1 MKKSKN
7 RWIDRLMAWVL
18 TFVMIFGLLGNTGM
32 IVNAAQI
39 QPDDALELAAEPVTS
54 EMNDAQA
61 RVNLVTVTSNVST
74 ADGVALPNDTM
85 ISFTAEGQETKLCKT
100 GESVELVAGAT
111 YSVAI
116 KTTGYEVY
124 TATFVPSKEN
134 SAFEAVLNVKS
145 VNVTFKVVDKNSQ
158 PVTGMTL
165 CINNGNPVQ
174 VDSKGEYVY
183 TAKEGTAY
191 AGTVSGGRYGEKKFN
206 GIADQDKTETI
217 TLQAKT
223 HTAEIQVRD
232 SLTDYYLQNAEVTL
246 TSVAGTIQ
254 AQKSEV
260 PGVYKAT
267 VEEGIEYT
275 IQASGAGFSQG
286 SVESVV
292 FDANNTKK
300 EVTVAPLAFSIVSD
314 ANQIT
319 YPNGT
324 ATVQF
329 ANGHKLITES
339 GYRYDWVTEGPIAY
353 ENGTVKVNGGVGRGT
368 VKAVL
373 KYAEKICMES
383 APISVTVGNGTIENH
398 SVESVDAQNE
408 NVVDKSTA
416 TLKFTN
422 LGEEITA
429 KVTVSGGN
437 LKNEVKKEAK
447 VQDGSEL
454 EIKFKRDDFTSGNK
468 LQGKIHF
475 VVEFGGENYTYNPS
489 TRELDVEYFL
499 SKDFQA
505 HLNEEN
511 LVYGDDREIKI
522 VPVKGTYNEDST
534 FSYSF
539 VNDKGQTTTTDVMS
553 IDAET
558 GVITIL
564 NANRKDQTVNIK
576 VTRNRDRKNYW
587 REASATIENVVVSPK
602 ELDPV
607 NQVTYELVKEESYYK
622 HDSKID
628 AQGEVNVQP
637 ETATIDNDAG
647 VLEKADAGKI
657 WVEATLNLPSESA
670 DTYTADKDKI
680 IINNY
685 KLVSRSGD
693 VRNYKLPKA
702 SGQEIISGTFTVKPV
717 SLTVRIVNKN
727 AEKQNPAVG
736 IVSYQD
742 LDNGKTALPD
752 NLRIEVDGLV
762 SEEDLKSQIEPLKI
776 TPVSGLHDVELYEN
790 AFRVNLDGKVKKNDR
805 NTENYVFGAEHRWG
819 TLKVV
824 AENIPETAL
833 NSVVS
838 YDGTNV
844 YTQKN
849 GNDENNLVWV
859 KGEEGLLKINVE
871 SEYRT
876 RYDIV
881 LLAGTSINLTE
892 NGILAEELKEKKGK
906 LKVQLAKKREAEG
919 EYKNRSGE
927 FAIPFMLD
935 EEVPAVKFQPEL
947 EESVPV
953 ADDLLKSLSF
963 GAFDNAVY
971 TANVTISDEGAGFT
985 PVKNQY
991 FVWKLSD
998 TDLTDGVVN
1007 GVTVKNK
1014 VESISI
1020 DQWENFS
1027 SDTASVYNETYS
1039 VKVAETKTG
1048 SADAVE
1054 GNYIV
1059 LVKAIDN
1066 VNNCRVYA
1074 SNGVVIDVTQPTINV
1089 TFEGGKKDYY
1099 AGDIQYHIEVTDG
1112 ENLGVSGV
1120 ETVEWTVKCNGET
1133 VKENS
1138 DRAALNKEE
1147 ENPKYSQDELK
1158 KVFHKD
1164 VVIESK
1170 YCNSNDIQL
1179 TVTAKDRA
1187 GNKVV
1192 SETYNLI
1199 IDTTKPDITVTYD
1212 NLDVKNGIY
1221 FKEGRTATVVFKER
1235 NLDKDKATFDLTLE
1249 DGRAF
1254 KNLTVD
1260 RLNEELNAVGVKASW
1275 GNEEEKTEK
1284 EYTDDR
1290 TNTVTVEFSG
1300 DNHYS
1305 NFVPHCK
1312 DKAGN
1317 ENETVTYPED
1327 KNTAATTKEF
1337 VVDKT
1342 APVINGIYY
1351 TAASSNIKVG
1361 KTENE
1366 RIYKNQTID
1375 AVITVTEHNFA
1386 LTDEDKNLKQFAKD
1400 QVEYSVKYNKVG
1412 ENQTIPDYN
1421 AQANQTANW
1430 ISNGDVR
1437 TSAAFVYNNDANYT
1451 TKFSYMDLAGN
1462 QAVWNEEYFTVD
1474 KTAPTGTVQVGS
1486 RNVVS
1491 QFINSITFFLYSRV
1505 QIPVS
1510 FTGADHTSPILPLVY
1525 HKAYTPL
1532 NLEQVKAVKTWTQG
1546 TGFQVNPNSQVVP
1559 YLKVEDRAGNVTYL
1573 SSNEIAI
1580 ADNTA
1585 PLNKDTSKPIITVT
1599 TGQPPH
1605 DIFNQD
1611 VSFAI
1616 HAEDPVVG
1624 DTYSG
1629 LATVKYQVLNGN
1641 TVTQENTYDYTSNTN
1656 RTRVVDKNEVVKAV
1670 ANNSN
1675 HVRIKV
1681 IATDNAGNVTEEI
1694 KDIKIDITKP
1704 EISVTFNNNNG
1715 LSGKYYKDTRTATV
1729 VVKERNFDPNNVQ
1742 INVVNTHGTKAEISG
1757 WSHGAGES
1765 DDATHTATITFASDG
1780 DYTFTVDCTDL
1791 AMNKAANPY
1800 KSEEFTVDK
1809 TIPTISVS
1817 YDNDNAQNGNYYK
1830 ASRTATITINEH
1842 NFNAGDVKVT
1852 TTASNG
1858 RTPGVSGWSGSG
1870 DRHTAT
1876 VEFDSDADYTF
1887 DISYI
1892 DMAGNSAAE
1901 YDQDR
1906 FTVDLTKPSMEI
1918 TGVANKSA
1926 NKGTV
1931 APVITVSDT
1940 NYIASG
1946 VTISLTGANR
1956 GKVDTSSMVSR
1967 TNSENGQIIT
1977 FRNFGSNMD
1986 DIYTLVAKSVDKA
1999 GNETTQSITFSV
2011 NRDGSAYNINQSTK
2025 DLIEKGFTNNPQD
2038 IVIEEVNVDT
2048 LEFIEISYSKDGKI
2062 VKLTEGKDYKVEA
2075 EGGEGQWK
2083 KYTYTIFAKCFN
2095 EEGEYSINISSTDRA
2110 ENISN
2115 NKVQSVNVD
2124 FVVDMTAPIMA
2135 VSNLENRG
2143 RYKENRH
2150 EYTLN
2155 VKDNTMLTMVQIY
2168 LDDKLFKTYEVVDGK
2183 LVNIE
2188 DPSDVLEIENG
2199 KVYLGIDS
2207 KNMYQ
2212 KIKLVSTDAAG
2223 NVSETEDY
2231 NVLVTS
2237 SNLVQFYMNKP
2248 LFYGSIFA
2256 VIAAC
2261 GIIIFLILKKKRA

>member
-32 IVNAAQI
+32 IVNAAQVSTDLI
-39 QPDDALELAAEPVTS
+39 
-54 EMNDAQA
+54 
-61 RVNLVTVTSNVST
+61 TVTSTVTTS
-74 ADGVALPNDTM
+74 DGEEVPEDATLY
-85 ISFTAEGQETKLCKT
+85 FTASAQESKSCRL
-100 GESVELVAGAT
+100 GESVELVNGVS
-111 YSVAI
+111 YQVEI
-116 KTTGYEVY
+116 KAKGYTPYVTTFIPSTENHVI
-124 TATFVPSKEN
+124 TAT
-134 SAFEAVLNVKS
+134 LNVKS
-145 VNVTFKVVDKNSQ
+145 VKVIFKVVDKNNA
-158 PVTGMTL
+158 PVEGMSL
-165 CINNGNPVQ
+165 KINNQNPVQ
-174 VDSKGEYVY
+174 VDKNGEYVY

-191 AGTVSGGRYGEKKFN
+191 SGIVSGGSYAEKSF
-206 GIADQDKTETI
+206 GGTADRDKTEI
-217 TLQAKT
+217 IMMQAKT
-223 HTAEIQVRD
+223 CTAEIQVKD
-232 SLTDYYLQNAEVTL
+232 GSTGHYLQNAEVTL
-246 TSVAGTIQ
+246 KSTDGEIR

-260 PGVYKAT
+260 AGVYKAT
-267 VEEGIEYT
+267 VEEGIAYT
-275 IQASGAGFSQG
+275 IQASGTGFSKG
-286 SVESVV
+286 SVEYVV
-292 FDANNTKK
+292 FDANNIKK
-300 EVTVAPLAFSIVSD
+300 EVTVAPQAFSIVSD

-324 ATVQF
+324 ANVRF
-329 ANGHKLITES
+329 ADGYTPITES
-339 GYRYDWVTEGPIAY
+339 GYSYEWITTGSIVC
-353 ENGTVKVNGGVGRGT
+353 ENGIIKVNGGVGDGTGT
-368 VKAVL
+368 VKTVL
-373 KYAEKICMES
+373 KYAGKICKES
-383 APISVTVGNGTIENH
+383 NSISVTVGKGTIENH
-398 SVESVDAQNE
+398 SVESVDLTNKD
-408 NVVDKSTA
+408 VVDKSTA
-416 TLKFTN
+416 TLKFTK
-422 LGEEITA
+422 LKEEIKV
-429 KVTVSGGN
+429 KVTISSGN
-437 LKNEVKKEAK
+437 LKKDVVNDTT
-447 VQDGSEL
+447 VQDESEL
-454 EIKFKRDDFTSGNK
+454 KIAFEPSDFTSGKK

-475 VVEFGGENYTYNPS
+475 KVEFGGDNYDYNP
-489 TRELDVEYFL
+489 EIQEFDVDYFV
-499 SKDFQA
+499 SQKFEAEIDKPT
-505 HLNEEN
+505 

-522 VPVKGTYNEDST
+522 VPTESAVVSENSK
-534 FSYSF
+534 FSYSI
-539 VNDKGQTTTTDVMS
+539 VDDKEQPIQTDVMS
-553 IDAET
+553 IDET
-558 GVITIL
+558 GAITIL
-564 NANRKDQTVNIK
+564 NANKEDQKVNIK
-576 VTRNRDRKNYW
+576 VTRNEDTTNYW
-587 REASATIENVVVSPK
+587 AEASYVIENVVVSPK
-602 ELDPV
+602 VLDPIDK
-607 NQVTYELVKEESYYK
+607 VTYKLDGAAYYNGNNIIK
-622 HDSKID
+622 ALGMID
-628 AQGEVNVQP
+628 VQP
-637 ETATIDNDAG
+637 ENATEDNDKG
-647 VLEKADAGKI
+647 VLEQKDSGKI
-657 WVEATLNLPSESA
+657 EVKATLNLPSADA
-670 DTYTADKDKI
+670 DTYSADKDEI
-680 IINNY
+680 TINQY
-685 KLVSRSGD
+685 KLVNKFSELGD
-693 VRNYKLPKA
+693 VRNYKLPEQKPTQKITN
-702 SGQEIISGTFTVKPV
+702 GEFEVKPKT
-717 SLTVRIVNKN
+717 LTVRIVNKN
-727 AEKQNPAVG
+727 NKEQNPAVG
-736 IVSYQD
+736 TVYYQD
-742 LDNGKTALPD
+742 LDNSQTVLPD
-752 NLRIEVDGLV
+752 NLKIAVDGLV
-762 SEEDLKSQIEPLKI
+762 KEEDLEKYILPLEI
-776 TPVSGLHDVELYEN
+776 TPVSGLHDVGIHEET
-790 AFRVNLDGKVKKNDR
+790 FKVNLEDKVKPNDR
-805 NTENYVFGAEHRWG
+805 EMVNYVFNGKHRWG
-819 TLKVV
+819 DLEVLQEEIS
-824 AENIPETAL
+824 ENNL

-844 YTQKN
+844 YTQVK
-849 GNDENNLVWV
+849 DNNNVAWV
-859 KGEEGLLKINVE
+859 K
-871 SEYRT
+871 SEDGTLRVNIEKDYST
-876 RYDIV
+876 RYDAV
-881 LLAGTSINLTE
+881 LLNGTSTNLT
-892 NGILAEELKEKKGK
+892 NDGITSEELKNI
-906 LKVQLAKKREAEG
+906 LKPEGLEVQLAKLKENG
-919 EYKNRSGE
+919 FQNKSTS
-927 FAIPFMLD
+927 FTIPVKLD
-935 EEVPAVKFQPEL
+935 GKVPTVTFPKEL
-947 EESVPV
+947 EESVSV
-953 ADDLLKSLSF
+953 MDNFLKSLSF

-971 TANVTISDEGAGFT
+971 TADITIKDTEAGFT
-985 PVKNQY
+985 PAKNQY
-991 FVWKLSD
+991 FVWKLED
-998 TDLTDGVVN
+998 KDLSEDGVVEE
-1007 GVTVKNK
+1007 TTIKSKVK
-1014 VESISI
+1014 SI

-1027 SDTASVYNETYS
+1027 SDTAAVCNGTYS
-1039 VKVAETKTG
+1039 VKVGEAEPG
-1048 SADAVE
+1048 SAEVVE
-1054 GNYIV
+1054 GNYII
-1059 LVKAIDN
+1059 LVKAVDN
-1066 VNNCRVYA
+1066 VNNCCVYA
-1074 SNGVVIDVTQPTINV
+1074 SNGVVIDVKQPKLTV
-1089 TFEGGKKDYY
+1089 TFEGGKQDYY
-1099 AGDIQYHIEVTDG
+1099 KGDVNYHINVTDVTDG
-1112 ENLGVSGV
+1112 KGLGVSGV
-1120 ETVEWTVKCNGET
+1120 KTVEWTVRCNGKE

-1138 DRAALNKEE
+1138 GSWPLKENE
-1147 ENPKYSQDELK
+1147 KEGSPKYSLKELGKEFNQDNTIASE
-1158 KVFHKD
+1158 F
-1164 VVIESK
+1164 
-1170 YCNSNDIQL
+1170 CNSNDVQL

-1187 GNKVV
+1187 GNVVV
-1192 SETYNLI
+1192 SENYDLI
-1199 IDTTKPDITVTYD
+1199 IDTTPPEITVTYD
-1212 NLDVKNGIY
+1212 NLDVKNDIY
-1221 FKEGRTATVVFKER
+1221 FKNGRTATVVFEER
-1235 NLDKDKATFDLTLE
+1235 NLDKDRATFDLTLE

-1254 KNLTVD
+1254 EKLTVEN
-1260 RLNEELNAVGVKASW
+1260 LNKELNAVGGKAYW
-1275 GNEEEKTEK
+1275 GKDSEAHKTEK

-1290 TNTVTVEFSG
+1290 TNTVYVEFSE

-1305 NFVPHCK
+1305 NFVPHCT
-1312 DKAGN
+1312 DKAEN
-1317 ENETVTYPED
+1317 ENGTVTYPE
-1327 KNTAATTKEF
+1327 NQNIASATTEF

-1342 APVINGIYY
+1342 APIINGIHY
-1351 TAASSNIKVG
+1351 TTGTSAVQVG

-1386 LTDEDKNLKQFAKD
+1386 LTDENKNLKQFAKD
-1400 QVEYSVKYNKVG
+1400 QVNYSVKYNKVG

-1421 AQANQTANW
+1421 AQANETANW

-1437 TSAAFVYNNDANYT
+1437 TSEAFVYNNDANYT
-1451 TKFSYMDLAGN
+1451 TKFYYEDLAGN
-1462 QAVWNEEYFTVD
+1462 SAVWNEEYFTVD

-1486 RNVVS
+1486 RSVVS
-1491 QFINSITFFLYSRV
+1491 QFFNSITFFLYSKV
-1505 QIPVS
+1505 QIPVN

-1532 NLEQVKAVKTWTQG
+1532 NLEQVKAVKNWTQG
-1546 TGFQVNPNSQVVP
+1546 TGFQVNANSQVVP
-1559 YLKVEDRAGNVTYL
+1559 YLKVEDRAGNITYL

-1656 RTRVVDKNEVVKAV
+1656 RTRVVDKNEVVKATV
-1670 ANNSN
+1670 NNSN
-1675 HVRIKV
+1675 HVKIRV

-1715 LSGKYYKDTRTATV
+1715 LSGKYYKDTRIATV

-1757 WSHGAGES
+1757 WSNSAGAGES
-1765 DDATHTATITFASDG
+1765 DDATHTATIAFVSDG

-1892 DMAGNSAAE
+1892 DMAGNSAGE

-2155 VKDNTMLTMVQIY
+2155 VKDNTMLTTVQIY

-2248 LFYGSIFA
+2248 LFYGSIIA

>member
-7 RWIDRLMAWVL
+7 RWIDRLLAWVL

-32 IVNAAQI
+32 IVNAAQVSTDLI
-39 QPDDALELAAEPVTS
+39 
-54 EMNDAQA
+54 
-61 RVNLVTVTSNVST
+61 TVTSTVTTS
-74 ADGVALPNDTM
+74 DGEEVPENAMLYFAASD
-85 ISFTAEGQETKLCKT
+85 QESKSCRL
-100 GESVELVAGAT
+100 GESVELVSGVS
-111 YSVAI
+111 YQVEI
-116 KTTGYEVY
+116 KAKGYAPYVTTFIPSTENHVI
-124 TATFVPSKEN
+124 TAT
-134 SAFEAVLNVKS
+134 LNVKS
-145 VNVTFKVVDKNSQ
+145 VKVTFKVVDKNNA
-158 PVTGMTL
+158 PVEGMSL
-165 CINNGNPVQ
+165 EINNQNPVQ
-174 VDSKGEYVY
+174 VGKNGEYVY
-183 TAKEGTAY
+183 TAKEGTVY
-191 AGTVSGGRYGEKKFN
+191 SGIVSGGSYAEKSFS
-206 GIADQDKTETI
+206 GTADRDKTEI
-217 TLQAKT
+217 IMMQART
-223 HTAEIQVRD
+223 CTAKIRVKDRA
-232 SLTDYYLQNAEVTL
+232 TDHYLQNAEITL
-246 TSVAGTIQ
+246 KSTDGEIQ

-260 PGVYKAT
+260 DGVYTAT
-267 VEEGIEYT
+267 VEEGIAYT
-275 IQASGAGFSQG
+275 IQASGDGFSKG
-286 SVESVV
+286 SVESVY
-292 FDANNTKK
+292 FDANNIEK
-300 EVTVAPLAFSIVSD
+300 EVTVEPQEFSIVSD
-314 ANQIT
+314 ANQNT

-329 ANGHKLITES
+329 AKEYTTIKENGYSYE
-339 GYRYDWVTEGPIAY
+339 WVTTGPIVW
-353 ENGTVKVNGGVGRGT
+353 ENGTVKVNGGVGEGT

-373 KYAEKICMES
+373 KYEGKTCRES
-383 APISVTVGNGTIENH
+383 NSISVTVGKGTIENH
-398 SVESVDAQNE
+398 SNVEVVGEKVDAKT
-408 NVVDKSTA
+408 VK
-416 TLKFTN
+416 LRFTN
-422 LGEEITA
+422 IKEKVQAT
-429 KVTVSGGN
+429 VTVSKGN
-437 LKNEVKKEAK
+437 LGDAEIKQSYTIEA
-447 VQDGSEL
+447 GSEK
-454 EIKFKRDDFTSGNK
+454 EIDFSVRKK
-468 LQGKIHF
+468 LQGKIHIGVTFEGDNYDYVPATKEFDEDYF
-475 VVEFGGENYTYNPS
+475 VSEPFEA
-489 TRELDVEYFL
+489 
-499 SKDFQA
+499 KI
-505 HLNEEN
+505 NETE

-522 VPVKGTYNEDST
+522 VPTESAVVNENST
-534 FSYSF
+534 FSYSI
-539 VNDKGQTTTTDVMS
+539 VDDKGQPIQTDVIS
-553 IDAET
+553 IDET
-558 GVITIL
+558 GAIKIL
-564 NANRKDQTVNIK
+564 NANKEDQKVNIK
-576 VTRNRDRKNYW
+576 VTRNEDTTNYW
-587 REASATIENVVVSPK
+587 AEASCVIKDVKVSQK
-602 ELDPV
+602 ELDPIGK
-607 NQVTYELVKEESYYK
+607 VTYKLDGEAFYK
-622 HDSKID
+622 GDPNIEALGTID
-628 AQGEVNVQP
+628 VQP
-637 ETATIDNDAG
+637 ENATVDNDKG
-647 VLEKADAGKI
+647 VLEQKDTGKI
-657 WVEATLNLPSESA
+657 EVKATLKLPAEDA
-670 DTYTADKDKI
+670 DTYSADKDEI
-680 IINNY
+680 TINQY
-685 KLVSRSGD
+685 KLVNKFSELGD
-693 VRNYKLPKA
+693 VRNYKLPEQKPTQKIA
-702 SGQEIISGTFTVKPV
+702 NGEFEVKPKT
-717 SLTVRIVNKN
+717 LTVQIVNKN
-727 AEKQNPAVG
+727 NKEQNPAVG
-736 IVSYQD
+736 TVYYQD
-742 LDNGKTALPD
+742 LDNSQAVLPD
-752 NLRIEVDGLV
+752 NLEIAVDGLV
-762 SEEDLKSQIEPLKI
+762 KKEDLEKYILPLEI
-776 TPVSGLHDVELYEN
+776 TPVSGLHNVGIHEET
-790 AFRVNLDGKVKKNDR
+790 FKVNLEDKVKPNDR
-805 NTENYVFGAEHRWG
+805 EMVNYVFNGKHRWG
-819 TLKVV
+819 DLEVLQEEIS
-824 AENIPETAL
+824 ENL

-844 YTQKN
+844 YTQVK
-849 GNDENNLVWV
+849 DNNNVAWV
-859 KGEEGLLKINVE
+859 K
-871 SEYRT
+871 SEDGTLRVNIEKDYST
-876 RYDIV
+876 RYDAV
-881 LLAGTSINLTE
+881 LLNGTSTNLT
-892 NGILAEELKEKKGK
+892 NDGITSEELKNI
-906 LKVQLAKKREAEG
+906 LKPEGLEVQLAKSKENG
-919 EYKNRSGE
+919 FQNKSKS
-927 FAIPFMLD
+927 FTIPVKLD
-935 EEVPAVKFQPEL
+935 GKVPTVTFPEEL

-953 ADDLLKSLSF
+953 MDNFLKSLSF

-971 TANVTISDEGAGFT
+971 TADITITDTEAGFT
-985 PVKNQY
+985 PAKNQY
-991 FVWKLSD
+991 FVWKLED
-998 TDLTDGVVN
+998 KDLSEDGVVEE
-1007 GVTVKNK
+1007 TTIKSK
-1014 VESISI
+1014 VESIE
-1020 DQWENFS
+1020 QWENFS
-1027 SDTASVYNETYS
+1027 SDTASVCNGTYS
-1039 VKVAETKTG
+1039 VKVGEAEPG
-1048 SADAVE
+1048 SADVVE
-1054 GNYIV
+1054 GNYII
-1059 LVKAIDN
+1059 LVKAVDN

-1074 SNGVVIDVTQPTINV
+1074 SNGVVIDVKQPTLTVI
-1089 TFEGGKKDYY
+1089 FEGGKQAYY
-1099 AGDIQYHIEVTDG
+1099 NGDVRYHIKVTDG
-1112 ENLGVSGV
+1112 EGLGVSGV
-1120 ETVEWTVKCNGET
+1120 KTVEWTVTCNGKKVEKNSGSENE
-1133 VKENS
+1133 KEGS
-1138 DRAALNKEE
+1138 
-1147 ENPKYSQDELK
+1147 PKYSLKELEK
-1158 KVFHKD
+1158 GINLDNIINSEF
-1164 VVIESK
+1164 
-1170 YCNSNDIQL
+1170 CNSNDVQL

-1187 GNKVV
+1187 GNVVV
-1192 SETYNLI
+1192 SENYDLI
-1199 IDTTKPDITVTYD
+1199 IDATPPEITVTYD

-1221 FKEGRTATVVFKER
+1221 FKNGRTATVVFEER
-1235 NLDKDKATFDLTLE
+1235 NLDKDGATFDLTLE

-1254 KNLTVD
+1254 EKLTVK
-1260 RLNEELNAVGVKASW
+1260 RLNEELNAVGGKAYWRDDDS
-1275 GNEEEKTEK
+1275 EKNKPEK

-1290 TNTVTVEFSG
+1290 TNSVIVEFSG

-1305 NFVPHCK
+1305 NFVPHCT

-1317 ENETVTYPED
+1317 ENKEVIYPE
-1327 KNTAATTKEF
+1327 NQNIASATTEF
-1337 VVDKT
+1337 VVDKK
-1342 APVINGIYY
+1342 APVINGIHY
-1351 TAASSNIKVG
+1351 TTGDSAVRVG

-1386 LTDEDKNLKQFAKD
+1386 LTDKNKTLKQFAKD
-1400 QVEYSVKYNKVG
+1400 QVNYSVKYNKVG

-1437 TSAAFVYNNDANYT
+1437 TSEAFVYNNDANYT
-1451 TKFSYMDLAGN
+1451 TKFYYEDLAGN
-1462 QAVWNEEYFTVD
+1462 SAVWNEEYFTVD

-1486 RNVVS
+1486 RSVVS
-1491 QFINSITFFLYSRV
+1491 QFFNSITFFLYSKV
-1505 QIPVS
+1505 QIPVN

-1532 NLEQVKAVKTWTQG
+1532 NLEQVKAVKNWTQG
-1546 TGFQVNPNSQVVP
+1546 TGFQVNENSQVVP
-1559 YLKVEDRAGNVTYL
+1559 YLKVEDRAGNITYL

-1585 PLNKDTSKPIITVT
+1585 PLNKDKSKPIITVT

-1656 RTRVVDKNEVVKAV
+1656 RTRVVDKNEMVKATV
-1670 ANNSN
+1670 NNSN

-1681 IATDNAGNVTEEI
+1681 TATDNAGNVTEEI

-1704 EISVTFNNNNG
+1704 EISVTFNNKNG
-1715 LSGKYYKDTRTATV
+1715 LSGKYYKDTRIATV
-1729 VVKERNFDPNNVQ
+1729 VVKERNFDPNSVQ

-1757 WSHGAGES
+1757 WSHSAGAGES
-1765 DDATHTATITFASDG
+1765 DDATHTATIAFVSDG

-1956 GKVDTSSMVSR
+1956 GKIDTSSMVSR

-1999 GNETTQSITFSV
+1999 GNEITQSITFSV

-2248 LFYGSIFA
+2248 LFYGSIIA